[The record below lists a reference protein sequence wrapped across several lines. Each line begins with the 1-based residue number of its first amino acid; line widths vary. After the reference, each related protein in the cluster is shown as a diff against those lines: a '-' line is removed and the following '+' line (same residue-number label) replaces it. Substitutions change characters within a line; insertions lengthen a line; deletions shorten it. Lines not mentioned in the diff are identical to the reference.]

1 MHGWQVDKPKDVNA
15 LPRSMD
21 EFEKIVGFPEE
32 FWTWDMVNR

>member
-1 MHGWQVDKPKDVNA
+1 MPKDVNA

-21 EFEKIVGFPEE
+21 ELEKIVGFPEE